1 MKINLKENEL
11 AKRLINAVIDET
23 NNQIQEE
30 RDVTL
35 TIDGKEIDFLWFIQ
49 RARRI
54 VDDYNW
60 EKSRVIYHITDEEAL
75 LEMFQN
81 KS

>member
-11 AKRLINAVIDET
+11 AKRLINAVIDDDET
-23 NNQIQEE
+23 NNQLQEE

-35 TIDGKEIDFLWFIQ
+35 TIDGKEIDFLLFVY

-60 EKSRVIYHITDEEAL
+60 EKSRIIYDVTDEEAL
-75 LEMFQN
+75 LEMF
-81 KS
+81 